1 MENLIF
7 ALNATVTVFILMV
20 LGVVYLKLK
29 CVDES
34 FASKMNKFVFLVPLP
49 VLVFKDLAVVD
60 LQEAW
65 NTKFVLFCF
74 GATVLS
80 ILISVLIS
88 LLFDRNARGE
98 FIQSSYRS
106 RAALQGIAFIMNIYG
121 DSGFAP
127 LMIIGSVPLYNIIAV
142 IVLSLFKPTEDG
154 SKPTLDKALVK
165 RTLIGIVT
173 NPILI
178 GIAVGLLW
186 SALRIPVTG
195 IFKKTVDNLSAM
207 ATPMGLIAMGAMFD
221 VKKASGQLKPA
232 LAATF
237 LKLLGFC
244 LIFLPIAALL
254 GFRNQEMVAIL
265 VMLGSATTVSSF
277 VMARNMGHEGTVS
290 STVVMLT
297 TVLAAFSLTL
307 WLFLLRTM
315 GLI

>member
-1 MENLIF
+1 
-7 ALNATVTVFILMV
+7 
-20 LGVVYLKLK
+20 
-29 CVDES
+29 
-34 FASKMNKFVFLVPLP
+34 
-49 VLVFKDLAVVD
+49 
-60 LQEAW
+60 
-65 NTKFVLFCF
+65 
-74 GATVLS
+74 
-80 ILISVLIS
+80 
-88 LLFDRNARGE
+88 
-98 FIQSSYRS
+98 
-106 RAALQGIAFIMNIYG
+106 
-121 DSGFAP
+121 
-127 LMIIGSVPLYNIIAV
+127 
-142 IVLSLFKPTEDG
+142 
-154 SKPTLDKALVK
+154 
-165 RTLIGIVT
+165 
-173 NPILI
+173 
-178 GIAVGLLW
+178 
-186 SALRIPVTG
+186 
-195 IFKKTVDNLSAM
+195 M